1 MRFVAGQ
8 ALAAVEVEGR
18 LAYRRALAE
27 CSDGDRKF
35 ERLLPTTKRSVAAIS
50 AHRGTVG
57 SPKKK
62 FELDACVRVLVER
75 SEGSD
80 PLRRRRATH

>member
-1 MRFVAGQ
+1 M
-8 ALAAVEVEGR
+8 AAVEVEGC

-35 ERLLPTTKRSVAAIS
+35 ERLLPTTKRSVAAMS

-62 FELDACVRVLVER
+62 FELYACVRVLEER
-75 SEGSD
+75 SKASR
-80 PLRRRRATH
+80 LATRRHRRDDSV